1 MDCSAWQAYAICRR
15 NGRKREWRAWPG
27 ALAPVLSCIQRI
39 IGPFVIR
46 HFSLDSNGDPELPH
60 SPAAERNAEP
70 ILAQLRRLLPASG
83 RVLEIA
89 SGTGQ
94 HAVHF
99 ASALSGIEWQPSD
112 VDPDALKAVRIRVD
126 HAGLPNLR
134 PPVELDVEARDW
146 PLERA
151 DAILCVNLLHISPW
165 SATKGLIAGAA
176 RCLPAGGILAVYG
189 PFRFAG
195 EHIAD
200 SNARFDAD
208 LRSRHASWGIR
219 DVADV
224 AAIASDHGLDHQETI
239 ALPANN
245 HLLVFR
251 RRVFGDPE
259 P

>member
-1 MDCSAWQAYAICRR
+1 MHATRFSGQ
-15 NGRKREWRAWPG
+15 P
-27 ALAPVLSCIQRI
+27 
-39 IGPFVIR
+39 VIR
-46 HFSLDSNGDPELPH
+46 HFPLDTDSDPELPQ

-70 ILAQLRRLLPASG
+70 ILGQLRRLLPASG

-99 ASALSGIEWQPSD
+99 ASALHGIEWQPSD
-112 VDPDALKAVRIRVD
+112 TDPDALQAVRIR
-126 HAGLPNLR
+126 ARRAALPNLL
-134 PPVELDVEARDW
+134 PPVELDVQAPEW
-146 PLERA
+146 PVAHA
-151 DAILCVNLLHISPW
+151 DAIVCVNLLHISPW
-165 SATKGLIAGAA
+165 SATEGLLAGAA
-176 RCLPAGGILAVYG
+176 RCLPDGGVFVVYG

-195 EHIAD
+195 EHTAE

-208 LRSRHASWGIR
+208 LRSRDTSWGIR

-224 AAIASDHGLDHQETI
+224 AAIASGHGLDHEETI

-251 RRVFGDPE
+251 RQASGSNA
-259 P
+259 